1 MNFEDLSNFFFKSRE
16 NDDIRLTCQ
25 ATEEI
30 CNFLD
35 LYIEKQDNDSVL
47 HTFCLLVQIAV
58 CSRENPLHARR
69 EVESLY
75 CSIATSSETSI
86 LEFYQLG
93 DTIAFI
99 TSLCQKKGPKILLC
113 CKITLPFQDCPGS
126 RISGSSSYRSEYG
139 MCEKGPEGTSNT
151 SSSFESERKRVV
163 INISTMTHLFAL
175 QRFWGNI
182 FLKIVAMKTN
192 VPINFQITKCLD
204 TLIIMFSSLST
215 LDSPVSTVMSLCGP
229 VVFLLE
235 GQNVLIPTD
244 CVPTELRISIALH
257 LLHWISGLRNCHC
270 RSIYIGR
277 PYFTGIRDIPWTVQ
291 SQLIYPYSRKG
302 W

>member
-35 LYIEKQDNDSVL
+35 HYLEKLDNDSVL

-58 CSRENPLHARR
+58 CSRENPISARR

-75 CSIATSSETSI
+75 CSIATSSEISI
-86 LEFYQLG
+86 LEYHQLG
-93 DTIAFI
+93 DAIAFVS
-99 TSLCQKKGPKILLC
+99 SLCYQKGARALTG
-113 CKITLPFQDCPGS
+113 CKITLPFQDCSGS
-126 RISGSSSYRSEYG
+126 RVRGSSTY
-139 MCEKGPEGTSNT
+139 
-151 SSSFESERKRVV
+151 ESEHGSCVKDPATICGSSDSVVRDRKKVT
-163 INISTMTHLFAL
+163 INSSTLTHLSAL

-182 FLKIVAMKTN
+182 CLKIVAMKTS

-204 TLIIMFSSLST
+204 NLVIMFSCLYN
-215 LDSPVSTVMSLCGP
+215 LDSPASTVTSLCAP

-235 GQNVLIPTD
+235 GQNLLIPTD
-244 CVPTELRISIALH
+244 CVPTEMRLTVALH
-257 LLHWISGLRNCHC
+257 ILNWFSGL
-270 RSIYIGR
+270 
-277 PYFTGIRDIPWTVQ
+277 
-291 SQLIYPYSRKG
+291 
-302 W
+302 